1 MFLEINSTLKCMKG
15 AFPVPSRNSE
25 KKTWSLS
32 LLLLL
37 LLLLLLNCFCQAGAI
52 SRSGVL
58 TQIQDQH
65 PCLYSG
71 HSWFFYVIPSVPSP
85 SIAAAAPP
93 PLLLGHAQDTPPGF
107 QNGMDRTLL
116 FFFPEI
122 QFLKR
127 KKSLIFFSFFL
138 TIFSFF
144 LHCTMYTLHCSWMYT
159 VLHTV
164 SSPGEP
170 PLSNP
175 ERLSN
180 CSWGGRGGHH
190 STGKLWKLWTLYCI
204 QCKPVTVNCLHYTV
218 YSVNCLV

>member
-1 MFLEINSTLKCMKG
+1 MGVKVKEFLNIYDVVCLKALKALKVVDQILHFYYFMLMFLEINSTLKCMKG

-116 FFFPEI
+116 FFF
-122 QFLKR
+122 QR
-127 KKSLIFFSFFL
+127 SSF
-138 TIFSFF
+138 
-144 LHCTMYTLHCSWMYT
+144 
-159 VLHTV
+159 
-164 SSPGEP
+164 
-170 PLSNP
+170 
-175 ERLSN
+175 
-180 CSWGGRGGHH
+180 
-190 STGKLWKLWTLYCI
+190 
-204 QCKPVTVNCLHYTV
+204 
-218 YSVNCLV
+218 